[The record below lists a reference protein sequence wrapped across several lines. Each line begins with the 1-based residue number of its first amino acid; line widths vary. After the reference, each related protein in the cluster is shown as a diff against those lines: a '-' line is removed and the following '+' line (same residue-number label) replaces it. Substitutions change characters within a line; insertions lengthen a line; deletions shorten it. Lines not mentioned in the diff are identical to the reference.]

1 MATLNRIR
9 LHIAGSDYTL
19 TTDEPEEYVR
29 DLGRQVD
36 ERITAVLRSDDRV
49 SSMMAAVLACLDLA
63 DECQKANDSADNL
76 RGQIQGYL
84 EDNGNVRQEL
94 DAARRELD
102 RLHRENDFLRAKCGM
117 NNGSNGR

>member
-1 MATLNRIR
+1 MAALNRIR

-29 DLGRQVD
+29 QLAREVD
-36 ERITAVLRSDDRV
+36 ERIASALVTDDRV
-49 SSMMAAVLACLDLA
+49 STMMAAILACLDLA
-63 DECQKANDSADNL
+63 NEAHKAGDSADNL

-84 EDNGNVRQEL
+84 EDNGSVRQEL

-102 RLHRENDFLRAKCGM
+102 RLRRENDYLRAKCGM
-117 NNGSNGR
+117 SNGGNV

>member
-1 MATLNRIR
+1 MAALNRIR

-29 DLGRQVD
+29 KLAREVD
-36 ERITAVLRSDDRV
+36 ERIASALGTDDRV
-49 SSMMAAVLACLDLA
+49 STMMAAILACLDLA
-63 DECQKANDSADNL
+63 NEAHKAGDSADNL

-84 EDNGNVRQEL
+84 EDNGSVRQEL

-102 RLHRENDFLRAKCGM
+102 RLRRENDYLRAKCGM
-117 NNGSNGR
+117 SNGGNV